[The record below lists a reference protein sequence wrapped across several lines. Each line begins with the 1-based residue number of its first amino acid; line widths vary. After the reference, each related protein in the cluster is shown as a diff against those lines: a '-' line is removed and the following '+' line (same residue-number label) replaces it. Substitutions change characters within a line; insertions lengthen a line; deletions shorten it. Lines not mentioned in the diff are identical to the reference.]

1 MEQYMM
7 YKKAM
12 YFHDNDTAKKI
23 LETDDVAKIKSLG
36 RIVKNYDD
44 NYWNGIR
51 QIQIDLINLNGMEKT
66 C

>member
-12 YFHDNDTAKKI
+12 YFQDNDTAKKI

-44 NYWNGIR
+44 NY
-51 QIQIDLINLNGMEKT
+51 
-66 C
+66 